1 MFRCM
6 FLLLTLFL
14 FYAYD
19 KNMFLSL
26 LVVFFILN
34 EKKTFSMAF
43 FGFIH
48 QFRNDT
54 NTEINALNRECA
66 SGKHI
71 FCQNETKKNRF
82 RSTRRTQEPYPLE
95 TRLEWW
101 NDVCCEFGKWN
112 ACLLCLKSMWT
123 ISIVFKVP
131 SIDKS
136 QSGLYIWFRLLYAL
150 GRRIIISN
158 GK

>member
-1 MFRCM
+1 M

-54 NTEINALNRECA
+54 NTEINALNRKCA

-71 FCQNETKKNRF
+71 FCQNETKKTGFVRLA
-82 RSTRRTQEPYPLE
+82 EPKSHIHSKHD
-95 TRLEWW
+95 W
-101 NDVCCEFGKWN
+101 NDGTMFVVNLASEMRVCF
-112 ACLLCLKSMWT
+112 
-123 ISIVFKVP
+123 V
-131 SIDKS
+131 
-136 QSGLYIWFRLLYAL
+136 
-150 GRRIIISN
+150 
-158 GK
+158 